1 MNDCDRGGVKWVLDS
16 VLEVSLSEH
25 DFLYI
30 AFQVCIVKKSEELR
44 FRCHEA
50 G

>member
-1 MNDCDRGGVKWVLDS
+1 MNDCDGGRVKWVLDS

-25 DFLYI
+25 DFLY
-30 AFQVCIVKKSEELR
+30 FQVCIVKKSEELW